1 MRPRPV
7 TRANASPSASANP
20 SPADVE
26 SDDASDDSDLVRAEE
41 FARLDGVAYCDHAG
55 APPYSESLVRECMT
69 ELTSKLLGNPHS
81 SHGAASTTAAA
92 VAAARDATLQHLNA
106 PVGAYV
112 VVFTSGATAA
122 LRLVAESF
130 PWSPSS
136 EFRYTASNH
145 TSVVGIRAA
154 AMHAGARVAVVD
166 VRAADASESAEAAD
180 PVDGDD
186 DDKGR
191 RRWRIVERAEIL
203 PERTPPRHP
212 FAPSRENED
221 EDEDEDV
228 AECLFAYPAECNLS
242 GERYHPSV
250 AAAARAADQGT
261 RAPSPVG
268 TPYPPRPH
276 PRRRW
281 RVLCDAAKCAG
292 TRPPDLSRDG
302 APDFAVVSYY
312 KMFGYPTGLGALVAR
327 RDALASLRPRYFG
340 GGVAAGVDADEDFF
354 RRRSGAEGLEDG
366 TLDFAALTAV
376 PMGFRWLAN
385 LARAADADA
394 DADATRSN
402 SREGAAA
409 VDARA
414 RAIARRLARRLA
426 ALRHPD
432 GARVVRLHGAAWVE
446 RHGEATARAVSP
458 GGVDKNTHGGTV
470 AFSVLRPDGSPV
482 GCVRVERAAAA
493 EGVHVRAGCCC
504 NPGACE
510 LAVGAPRGR
519 PRRAHAA
526 GKVCGDDVDVDDN
539 GVAMGVVR
547 ASFGASSA
555 PEDADR
561 LADVVARHF
570 ARDFVCETAR
580 GDETSREGTAR
591 VRVTRVATFPIK
603 GAAAFEPQGGA
614 WPVGPCGLLYDR
626 EWALASPSGDILC
639 PRRVP
644 AIARLR
650 PEIDLVRET
659 LRVRVERAPGTGT
672 GTGTGLDA
680 GEPPA
685 PLVASLREL
694 DAGDETATVRLRGA
708 ETTVRL
714 AGGSRAKVDAWFT
727 AAIGAPCALVRSK
740 PGERRSRARRPGPGA
755 GTGTGTGTDT
765 DTGAAIGLANSA
777 QILLVSDA
785 SVSHLSSLVRE
796 RAARGEDRPRHDANP
811 SPSPSLGLDAGRFR
825 ANVVV
830 GGVGLEPYAEET
842 AAWTAIRVGGA
853 RLAAVRPCVRCDAIS
868 ALGADDDAP
877 PGEPAASLAAFRAER
892 RRRTGTG
899 TGTGAR
905 VGGGGGGGGFTFGV
919 LFDVVPKTH
928 PGDATDAGMGSDV
941 PGDVPG
947 DGSGDG
953 SGDAGTRGSGATRPA
968 PGSREWMSRR
978 WGAGGVLAV
987 GDEVRVEG
995 ERSAAA

>member
-1 MRPRPV
+1 MRPRPA
-7 TRANASPSASANP
+7 TRANASPSTSANP

-81 SHGAASTTAAA
+81 FHGAASTTAAA

-106 PVGAYV
+106 PVGEYV

-154 AMHAGARVAVVD
+154 AAHAGARVAVVD
-166 VRAADASESAEAAD
+166 VLAAEASESESEPSVRVRARR
-180 PVDGDD
+180 DD
-186 DDKGR
+186 DGEER
-191 RRWRIVERAEIL
+191 RRWRIVERAEIS
-203 PERTPPRHP
+203 PQRTPSRRP
-212 FAPSRENED
+212 FAPSREDANED
-221 EDEDEDV
+221 EDV
-228 AECLFAYPAECNLS
+228 PECLFAYPAECNLS
-242 GERYHPSV
+242 GERFHPSV
-250 AAAARAADQGT
+250 ASAARAADEGT
-261 RAPSPVG
+261 PALSSVG
-268 TPYPPRPH
+268 TPTPPRPRS
-276 PRRRW
+276 RRRW

-292 TRPPDLSRDG
+292 TRPPDLSRED
-302 APDFAVVSYY
+302 APDFVALSYY

-340 GGVAAGVDADEDFF
+340 GGVAAGVDADENFF
-354 RRRSGAEGLEDG
+354 SRRSGAEGLEDG
-366 TLDFAALTAV
+366 TLDFAAVAAV
-376 PMGFRWLAN
+376 PIGFRWLAN
-385 LARAADADA
+385 LAR
-394 DADATRSN
+394 TSRPN

-426 ALRHPD
+426 ALRHRN
-432 GARVVRLHGAAWVE
+432 GARVVRLHGAAWIE
-446 RHGEATARAVSP
+446 HGDDAANAISRGASRSR
-458 GGVDKNTHGGTV
+458 GGTV

-510 LAVGAPRGR
+510 RAVRAPPGR
-519 PRRAHAA
+519 PRRARAA
-526 GKVCGDDVDVDDN
+526 GKICGDDVDVDDA
-539 GVAMGVVR
+539 GVAIGVVR

-555 PEDADR
+555 REDADR

-570 ARDFVCETAR
+570 EERDVRFVTETCLGGGRSPEGR
-580 GDETSREGTAR
+580 GEAT
-591 VRVTRVATFPIK
+591 RVTRVAIFPMK
-603 GAAAFEPQGGA
+603 GAAAYEPPGGA

-626 EWALASPSGDILC
+626 EWALASPSGEILC

-644 AIARLR
+644 DIARLR

-659 LRVRVERAPGTGT
+659 LRVRVDGAPGTGT
-672 GTGTGLDA
+672 GTGTGTRRD
-680 GEPPA
+680 GDEPPA
-685 PLVASLREL
+685 PLIASLREL
-694 DAGDETATVRLRGA
+694 DAGDEIATVRLRGT

-714 AGGSRAKVDAWFT
+714 AGKARAKVDAWFS
-727 AAIGAPCALVRSK
+727 AAIGAPCALVRRE
-740 PGERRSRARRPGPGA
+740 PGERSSGP
-755 GTGTGTGTDT
+755 GTGTGTG
-765 DTGAAIGLANSA
+765 APISLANSA

-785 SVSHLSSLVRE
+785 SVTHLAGLVRE
-796 RAARGEDRPRHDANP
+796 RAVRGKDRPRHDADP
-811 SPSPSLGLDAGRFR
+811 SPSPSPSRGLDAGRFR

-842 AAWTAIRVGGA
+842 AAWTAIRVGGT

-868 ALGADDDAP
+868 APGADDDAP

-892 RRRTGTG
+892 RRGTG
-899 TGTGAR
+899 TGSGAR
-905 VGGGGGGGGFTFGV
+905 AGRGGGGFTFGV
-919 LFDVVPKTH
+919 LFDVVPNTH
-928 PGDATDAGMGSDV
+928 TGDAIDAGMGSNVSRDV
-941 PGDVPG
+941 EVP
-947 DGSGDG
+947 
-953 SGDAGTRGSGATRPA
+953 GDAGTRGRGDADAFSSP

-995 ERSAAA
+995 EGSAAA

>member
-1 MRPRPV
+1 MRPRPA
-7 TRANASPSASANP
+7 TRADASPSTSANP

-81 SHGAASTTAAA
+81 FHGAASTTAAA

-106 PVGAYV
+106 PVGEYV

-154 AMHAGARVAVVD
+154 ATHAGARVAVVD
-166 VRAADASESAEAAD
+166 VLAAEASESESEPSVRVRARR
-180 PVDGDD
+180 DD
-186 DDKGR
+186 DGEER
-191 RRWRIVERAEIL
+191 RRWRIVERAEIS
-203 PERTPPRHP
+203 PQRTPSRRP
-212 FAPSRENED
+212 FAPSREDAN
-221 EDEDEDV
+221 EDEDV

-242 GERYHPSV
+242 GERFHPSV
-250 AAAARAADQGT
+250 ASAARAADEGT
-261 RAPSPVG
+261 PTLSSVG
-268 TPYPPRPH
+268 TPTPPRPRS
-276 PRRRW
+276 RRRW

-292 TRPPDLSRDG
+292 TRPPDLSRED
-302 APDFAVVSYY
+302 APDFVALSYY

-340 GGVAAGVDADEDFF
+340 GGVAAGVDADENFF
-354 RRRSGAEGLEDG
+354 SRRSGVEGLEDG
-366 TLDFAALTAV
+366 TLDFAAVAAV
-376 PMGFRWLAN
+376 PIGFRWLAN
-385 LARAADADA
+385 LAR
-394 DADATRSN
+394 TSRPN

-426 ALRHPD
+426 ALRHRN
-432 GARVVRLHGAAWVE
+432 GARVVRLHGAAWIALGDDAANAIS
-446 RHGEATARAVSP
+446 RGASRSR
-458 GGVDKNTHGGTV
+458 GGTV

-510 LAVGAPRGR
+510 RAVRAPPGR
-519 PRRAHAA
+519 PRRARAA
-526 GKVCGDDVDVDDN
+526 GKTCGDDVDVDDA
-539 GVAMGVVR
+539 GVAIGVVR

-561 LADVVARHF
+561 LADVVAKHF
-570 ARDFVCETAR
+570 EERDTRFVTETCLGGGR
-580 GDETSREGTAR
+580 SPEGCREVT
-591 VRVTRVATFPIK
+591 RVTRVATFPIK
-603 GAAAFEPQGGA
+603 GAAAYEPPGGA

-626 EWALASPSGDILC
+626 EWALASPSGEILC

-644 AIARLR
+644 DIARLR

-659 LRVRVERAPGTGT
+659 LCVRVDEVPGTGT
-672 GTGTGLDA
+672 GTGTRRDGD
-680 GEPPA
+680 EPPA
-685 PLVASLREL
+685 PLIASLREL
-694 DAGDETATVRLRGA
+694 DAGDEIATVRLRGT

-714 AGGSRAKVDAWFT
+714 AGKARAKVDAWFS
-727 AAIGAPCALVRSK
+727 AAIGAPCALVRRA
-740 PGERRSRARRPGPGA
+740 PGERSSGTGA
-755 GTGTGTGTDT
+755 GTGTG
-765 DTGAAIGLANSA
+765 APISLANSA

-785 SVSHLSSLVRE
+785 SVTHLAGLVRE
-796 RAARGEDRPRHDANP
+796 RAARGEDRPRHDADP
-811 SPSPSLGLDAGRFR
+811 SPSPSPSPSGGLDAGRFR
-825 ANVVV
+825 ANVIV

-842 AAWTAIRVGGA
+842 AAWTAIRVGGT

-868 ALGADDDAP
+868 APGADDDAP

-892 RRRTGTG
+892 RRGTG

-905 VGGGGGGGGFTFGV
+905 AARGGGGFTFGV
-919 LFDVVPKTH
+919 LFDVVPNTH
-928 PGDATDAGMGSDV
+928 TGDAIDAGMGSNVPRDV
-941 PGDVPG
+941 EVP
-947 DGSGDG
+947 
-953 SGDAGTRGSGATRPA
+953 GDAGTRGRGDADAVSSP

-995 ERSAAA
+995 EGSAAA

>member
-1 MRPRPV
+1 M
-7 TRANASPSASANP
+7 RANASPPASANP

-122 LRLVAESF
+122 LRLIAESF

-166 VRAADASESAEAAD
+166 VRAAEEASEAAEAPESAEAAD
-180 PVDGDD
+180 RDDD

-203 PERTPPRHP
+203 PERTPPRHH
-212 FAPSRENED
+212 FAPSRESENEDED

-242 GERYHPSV
+242 GERFHPSV
-250 AAAARAADQGT
+250 AAAARAADEGT
-261 RAPSPVG
+261 RPPSSVG
-268 TPYPPRPH
+268 TPYPPRPRRR
-276 PRRRW
+276 RRRW

-292 TRPPDLSRDG
+292 TRPPDLSRDD

-376 PMGFRWLAN
+376 PVGFRWLAN
-385 LARAADADA
+385 LARAGDGDAI
-394 DADATRSN
+394 RST

-414 RAIARRLARRLA
+414 RSIARRLARRLA

-446 RHGEATARAVSP
+446 RHGEETARAASP
-458 GGVDKNTHGGTV
+458 GGVEKKSHGGTV

-510 LAVGAPRGR
+510 LAVGAPPGR

-526 GKVCGDDVDVDDN
+526 GKVCGDDVDVDDE

-570 ARDFVCETAR
+570 ARDLDVGCETAR
-580 GDETSREGTAR
+580 GDETAREGTAR

-603 GAAAFEPQGGA
+603 GAAAFEPPGGA
-614 WPVGPCGLLYDR
+614 WPVGPNGLLYDR
-626 EWALASPSGDILC
+626 EWALASPSGEILC

-659 LRVRVERAPGTGT
+659 LRVRVERAPKTGT
-672 GTGTGLDA
+672 GSGLDED
-680 GEPPA
+680 EPPA

-694 DAGDETATVRLRGA
+694 DAGDETATVRLRGT

-714 AGGSRAKVDAWFT
+714 AGGARAKVDAWFT

-740 PGERRSRARRPGPGA
+740 PGERRSRARRSGPGA
-755 GTGTGTGTDT
+755 GTDTGT

-785 SVSHLSSLVRE
+785 SVSHLAGLVRE

-811 SPSPSLGLDAGRFR
+811 SPSPSPSRGLDAGRFR

-868 ALGADDDAP
+868 APGADDDAP

-905 VGGGGGGGGFTFGV
+905 VGGGGGGFTFGV

-928 PGDATDAGMGSDV
+928 AGDATDAGMGSDV

-953 SGDAGTRGSGATRPA
+953 SGDAGTRGRGATRPA

-995 ERSAAA
+995 EGSAAA